1 MKIFKTI
8 MLILLLAI
16 ILTFTIQNIELAK
29 FKFLNWSVEL
39 PLSVASIVIYV
50 LGAATGGLL
59 FSLLKK
65 VTSPSEK
72 EKSEKPDKRES
83 EN

>member
-8 MLILLLAI
+8 VLIMLLAI

-29 FKFLNWSVEL
+29 FKFLNWSIEI

-65 VTSPSEK
+65 VTSQSEK
-72 EKSEKPDKRES
+72 EKTDKARKW
-83 EN
+83 ENEN

>member
-8 MLILLLAI
+8 VLILLLAI

-29 FKFLNWSVEL
+29 FKFLNWSIEI

-59 FSLLKK
+59 FSLLRK
-65 VTSPSEK
+65 VISPSKK
-72 EKSEKPDKRES
+72 EKAEKPDKV
-83 EN
+83 ENEY

>member
-1 MKIFKTI
+1 MRIFKTI
-8 MLILLLAI
+8 VLILLLAI

-29 FKFLNWSVEL
+29 FKFLNWSIEI

-72 EKSEKPDKRES
+72 EKLEKTDKREP
-83 EN
+83 E